1 MKPCKV
7 ILILVCLVASF
18 TAGYHIR
25 GNVDGK
31 QIHKTDTFTYVDTI
45 HDSIPYPVYETLVQ
59 TIPEPFPVYIT
70 LDGDTVHEPVYVPVP
85 ITSKEYKTDDYRL
98 SISGY
103 KPNLDYID
111 VYRRTEY
118 ITKTI
123 TPRRW
128 GIGAI
133 AGYGIGKH
141 GLSPYVGI
149 GGFYRIW

>member
-1 MKPCKV
+1 MKPWQV

-31 QIHKTDTFTYVDTI
+31 QIHKTHTFTYVDTI
-45 HDSIPYPVYETLVQ
+45 HDSIPYPVYETLVR

-70 LDGDTVHEPVYVPVP
+70 LDGDTIKEPIYVPVP
-85 ITSKEYKTDDYRL
+85 ITQKEYKTDDYRL

-103 KPNLDYID
+103 KSNLDYIE

-123 TPRRW
+123 SPRRW

>member
-1 MKPCKV
+1 MKPWQV

-25 GNVDGK
+25 GDVDGN

-45 HDSIPYPVYETLVQ
+45 HDSIPYPVYETLVR

-70 LDGDTVHEPVYVPVP
+70 LDGDTVKEPVYVPLP
-85 ITSKEYKTDDYRL
+85 ITSKEYKTDDYKL

-103 KPNLDYID
+103 KPNLDYIE

-128 GIGAI
+128 GIGVI

-141 GLSPYVGI
+141 GLSPYVGL
-149 GGFYRIW
+149 GGFCRIW

>member
-25 GNVDGK
+25 GDVAGDSISN
-31 QIHKTDTFTYVDTI
+31 TDTVTLVDTI

-59 TIPEPFPVYIT
+59 AIPEPFPVYIT
-70 LDGDTVHEPVYVPVP
+70 LDGDTVKEPVYVPVP
-85 ITSKEYKTDDYRL
+85 ITSKEYKTNDYRL
-98 SISGY
+98 FISGY
-103 KPNLDYID
+103 KPNLDYIE
-111 VYRRTEY
+111 VYRKTEY

-123 TPRRW
+123 SPRRW

>member
-1 MKPCKV
+1 MKPWQV

-31 QIHKTDTFTYVDTI
+31 QIHKTHTFTYVDTI
-45 HDSIPYPVYETLVQ
+45 HDSIPYPVYETLVR

-70 LDGDTVHEPVYVPVP
+70 LDGDTIKEPIYVPVP
-85 ITSKEYKTDDYRL
+85 ITQKEYKTDDYRL

-103 KPNLDYID
+103 KSNLDYIE

-123 TPRRW
+123 SPRRW

-133 AGYGIGKH
+133 AGYGIGKY

>member
-1 MKPCKV
+1 MKPWKV

-25 GNVDGK
+25 GDVASDS
-31 QIHKTDTFTYVDTI
+31 ISKTDTFIKVDTI
-45 HDSIPYPVYETLVQ
+45 HDSIPYPVYETLVKI
-59 TIPEPFPVYIT
+59 IPEPFPVYIT
-70 LDGDTVHEPVYVPVP
+70 LDGDTVIVPIYVPM
-85 ITSKEYKTDDYRL
+85 TMTQKEYKTDDYRL

-111 VYRRTEY
+111 VYRKTEY

-128 GIGAI
+128 GIGVI

-141 GLSPYVGI
+141 GLSPYVGL
-149 GGFYRIW
+149 GGFCRIW

>member
-1 MKPCKV
+1 MKAWQV

-25 GNVDGK
+25 GDVASDSISKTGK
-31 QIHKTDTFTYVDTI
+31 FTKVDTI
-45 HDSIPYPVYETLVQ
+45 HDSIPYPVYETLVR

-70 LDGDTVHEPVYVPVP
+70 LDGDTVKEPVYVPLP

-111 VYRRTEY
+111 VYRKTEY

>member
-1 MKPCKV
+1 MKPWQV

-18 TAGYHIR
+18 TAGYHVR
-25 GNVDGK
+25 GNVASDS
-31 QIHKTDTFTYVDTI
+31 ISKTDTSAKVDTI

-70 LDGDTVHEPVYVPVP
+70 LDGDTIKEPIYVPVP
-85 ITSKEYKTDDYRL
+85 ITNKEYKTDDYRL

-103 KPNLDYID
+103 KSNLDYIE

-123 TPRRW
+123 
-128 GIGAI
+128 
-133 AGYGIGKH
+133 
-141 GLSPYVGI
+141 SPVDGESV
-149 GGFYRIW
+149 R

>member
-1 MKPCKV
+1 MKPWQV

-18 TAGYHIR
+18 TADYHVR
-25 GNVDGK
+25 GDVDGN
-31 QIHKTDTFTYVDTI
+31 QIHKTDTI

-70 LDGDTVHEPVYVPVP
+70 LDGDTVKEPVYVPLP
-85 ITSKEYKTDDYRL
+85 ITQKEYKTDDYKL

-111 VYRRTEY
+111 VYRKTEY

-123 TPRRW
+123 SPRRW

>member
-1 MKPCKV
+1 MPRRS
-7 ILILVCLVASF
+7 ITIYETLASNINTSVLGSQF
-18 TAGYHIR
+18 HGWLPYPGDED
-25 GNVDGK
+25 GN

-70 LDGDTVHEPVYVPVP
+70 LDGDTVKEPIYVPVP
-85 ITSKEYKTDDYRL
+85 ITQKEYKTDDYKL

-103 KPNLDYID
+103 KPNLDYIE

-123 TPRRW
+123 
-128 GIGAI
+128 
-133 AGYGIGKH
+133 
-141 GLSPYVGI
+141 SPVDGESV
-149 GGFYRIW
+149 R

>member
-1 MKPCKV
+1 MKLWQV
-7 ILILVCLVASF
+7 IFVLTCLVASF
-18 TAGYHIR
+18 MVGYHIR
-25 GNVDGK
+25 GDVDGN
-31 QIHKTDTFTYVDTI
+31 QIHKTDTFGKVDTI

-70 LDGDTVHEPVYVPVP
+70 LDGDTVKEPVYVPLP
-85 ITSKEYKTDDYRL
+85 ITQQEYKTDDYRL

-103 KPNLDYID
+103 KPNLDYIE

-128 GIGAI
+128 GIGVI

-141 GLSPYVGI
+141 GLSPYVGL
-149 GGFYRIW
+149 GGFCRIW

>member
-1 MKPCKV
+1 MKPWHI

-25 GNVDGK
+25 GDV
-31 QIHKTDTFTYVDTI
+31 TDKVVSKSDTVLITDTI
-45 HDSIPYPVYETLVQ
+45 HDSIPYPVYETLVR

-70 LDGDTVHEPVYVPVP
+70 LDGDTIKEPIYVPVP
-85 ITSKEYKTDDYRL
+85 ITQKEYKTDDYRL

-103 KPNLDYID
+103 KPNLDYIE

-118 ITKTI
+118 ITKTMN
-123 TPRRW
+123 PRRW
-128 GIGAI
+128 GIGVK
-133 AGYGIGKH
+133 AGYGIGKN

>member
-1 MKPCKV
+1 MKPWHI

-18 TAGYHIR
+18 TAGYHVR
-25 GNVDGK
+25 GNVASDS
-31 QIHKTDTFTYVDTI
+31 ISKTDTSAKVDTI
-45 HDSIPYPVYETLVQ
+45 HDSIPYPVYETLVR

-70 LDGDTVHEPVYVPVP
+70 LDGDTIKEPIYVPVP
-85 ITSKEYKTDDYRL
+85 ITSKEYKTDDYKL

-103 KPNLDYID
+103 KPNLDYIE

-118 ITKTI
+118 ITKTMN
-123 TPRRW
+123 PRRW
-128 GIGAI
+128 GIGVI
-133 AGYGIGKH
+133 AGYGIGKN

>member
-1 MKPCKV
+1 MKPWQV

-25 GNVDGK
+25 GDVASDS
-31 QIHKTDTFTYVDTI
+31 ISKTDTSAKVDTI

-70 LDGDTVHEPVYVPVP
+70 LDGDTIKEPIYVPVP
-85 ITSKEYKTDDYRL
+85 ITQKEYKTDDYRL

-103 KPNLDYID
+103 KSNLDYIE

-118 ITKTI
+118 ITK
-123 TPRRW
+123 
-128 GIGAI
+128 
-133 AGYGIGKH
+133 
-141 GLSPYVGI
+141 
-149 GGFYRIW
+149 

>member
-1 MKPCKV
+1 MKPWHI

-18 TAGYHIR
+18 TAGYHVR
-25 GNVDGK
+25 GNVASDS
-31 QIHKTDTFTYVDTI
+31 ISKTDTSAKVDTI

-70 LDGDTVHEPVYVPVP
+70 LDGDTIREPIYVPVP
-85 ITSKEYKTDDYRL
+85 ITSKEYKTDNYRL

-103 KPNLDYID
+103 KPNLDYIE

-118 ITKTI
+118 ITRTVNS
-123 TPRRW
+123 RRW

-133 AGYGIGKH
+133 AGYGIGRH

>member
-1 MKPCKV
+1 MKLWQV
-7 ILILVCLVASF
+7 IFVLTCLVASF
-18 TAGYHIR
+18 MVGYHIR
-25 GNVDGK
+25 GDVDGN
-31 QIHKTDTFTYVDTI
+31 QIHKTDTFGKVDTI

-70 LDGDTVHEPVYVPVP
+70 LDGDTVKEPVYVPLP
-85 ITSKEYKTDDYRL
+85 ITQKEYKTDDYRL

-103 KPNLDYID
+103 KPNLDYIE

-128 GIGAI
+128 GIGVI

-141 GLSPYVGI
+141 GLSPYVGL
-149 GGFYRIW
+149 GGFCRIW